1 MARFSRQYTMKHQR
15 CFTPLQFIHGRKP
28 VDELWRACKPQD
40 KMPQA
45 YACGHLVTGFTF
57 IEFLIYIAI
66 IGAALAGFIQFILA
80 TGSARAQARAVSEV
94 NANVRFIDD
103 IITQKIHEAQNVLT
117 PLEQAGSTSIILDMP
132 APSPD
137 ITFSVTN
144 GILNLTEQ
152 GGSDVALTSKDVFV
166 DGFLVSN
173 YANLGER
180 DNLRVAIAIRYNY
193 QGAGVEYRY
202 SRTLVTSASTRQ

>member
-1 MARFSRQYTMKHQR
+1 MGSDMAHFSKRRIAKYQS
-15 CFTPLQFIHGRKP
+15 
-28 VDELWRACKPQD
+28 
-40 KMPQA
+40 
-45 YACGHLVTGFTF
+45 GFTL

-180 DNLRVAIAIRYNY
+180 GNLRVAVTIRYNY